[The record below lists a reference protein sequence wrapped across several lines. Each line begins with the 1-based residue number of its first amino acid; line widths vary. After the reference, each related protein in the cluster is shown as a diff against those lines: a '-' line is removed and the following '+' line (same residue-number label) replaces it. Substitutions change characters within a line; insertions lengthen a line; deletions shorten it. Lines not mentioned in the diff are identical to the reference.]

1 MIVHEFET
9 NDYGQI
15 ELKLG
20 TFMTPPM
27 PGQQPRR
34 INMPT
39 LSEMS

>member
-1 MIVHEFET
+1 MIAHEFEA

-20 TFMTPPM
+20 TFMTPSM